1 VSSFRRFFSYLLIPA
16 TSNKERK
23 PFNVMHPVKP
33 LHLTDFMPAEVQK
46 LGGLAAVHVVL
57 SRGEGSKKSQ

>member
-1 VSSFRRFFSYLLIPA
+1 
-16 TSNKERK
+16 
-23 PFNVMHPVKP
+23 MHPVKP